1 MSEEWKT
8 LTRNRVFISD
18 IGTKREVAVG
28 GMHTVMG
35 SYAVWLPVSNA
46 DSHQVVEVGD
56 DLEVLAEKYKVS
68 RDMVFEVVT
77 Q

>member
-1 MSEEWKT
+1 MSEEWKA

-18 IGTKREVAVG
+18 IGTKREVAISG
-28 GMHTVMG
+28 THATMG
-35 SYAVWLPVSNA
+35 RYAVWSPVSNA

-56 DLEVLAEKYKVS
+56 NLEVLAEKYKVS